1 MTKSIAIKSAFSCGG
16 KAWDYLEHISCKNVV
31 LIRDSQMSQGVS
43 NIVSKIRTYMDSMG
57 VIMGEYDIGGD
68 KLSQIQLI
76 GGIQFMSEKKPDM
89 VIAIGSELTIKIAK
103 LMLIFY
109 EYPELADNTIENADT
124 KGKSLHTKLVVIS
137 GDSEEA
143 EGVNQVNFIKIDSDD
158 LKFE

>member
-1 MTKSIAIKSAFSCGG
+1 
-16 KAWDYLEHISCKNVV
+16 
-31 LIRDSQMSQGVS
+31 
-43 NIVSKIRTYMDSMG
+43 MDSMG

-109 EYPELADNTIENADT
+109 EYPELADSTIENADT

-143 EGVNQVNFIKIDSDD
+143 EGVNQVNSIKIDSDD

>member
-109 EYPELADNTIENADT
+109 EYPELADSTIGECRYQRKKPSYQACSHFR
-124 KGKSLHTKLVVIS
+124 GFGRSRGCKS
-137 GDSEEA
+137 SE
-143 EGVNQVNFIKIDSDD
+143 FH
-158 LKFE
+158 

>member
-43 NIVSKIRTYMDSMG
+43 NVVSKIRTYMDSMG

-109 EYPELADNTIENADT
+109 EYPELANSTIE
-124 KGKSLHTKLVVIS
+124 KSLHTKLVVIS

-143 EGVNQVNFIKIDSDD
+143 EGVNQVNSIKIDSDD

>member
-68 KLSQIQLI
+68 KLILIQYC
-76 GGIQFMSEKKPDM
+76 F
-89 VIAIGSELTIKIAK
+89 
-103 LMLIFY
+103 
-109 EYPELADNTIENADT
+109 
-124 KGKSLHTKLVVIS
+124 
-137 GDSEEA
+137 
-143 EGVNQVNFIKIDSDD
+143 VNRSSNNSIHFSFLSHLYNK
-158 LKFE
+158 